1 MFSPQQMV
9 MLWKILFFMILFY
22 SLVNLFYF
30 NFYFMFS
37 PWCYYTHDVMGD
49 YICEVIRCYQPLVSW
64 QMEQPILFFI
74 IYVEV
79 TDVMSQGQMLLA
91 LIIYYCHMVHGIIAE
106 PCGSQ
111 GGHQALVLW
120 AVI

>member
-1 MFSPQQMV
+1 MV

-30 NFYFMFS
+30 ILISILCF
-37 PWCYYTHDVMGD
+37 PHDVMGD

-64 QMEQPILFFI
+64 QMEQPISFFI
-74 IYVEV
+74 NYVKV